1 MDYELSPEQA
11 KMQRDIDAFCRSEI
25 APRAG
30 ILDACPRSEV
40 GRRMKENLKTLARAG
55 WFEPGHK
62 ENSLDLVEVY
72 LAGEAVAKACPS
84 TCLSA
89 RASAFLCAGGIRTFG
104 TDAQKSA
111 YLPPL
116 LRAEQ
121 IGAFAWSEPQAGSDV
136 QAIASTARKDGA
148 SWRISGRKDIVVNAP
163 IADVILVL
171 AYHDAQAG
179 AEGDMSIFIVE
190 KGAAG
195 LTISDPLETM
205 GMRGAPI
212 STVTLQN
219 CEASGI
225 LGDIPGE
232 GYVQHRSML
241 NMGCIG
247 VAALCVGVGT
257 ACMEISNAYAKE
269 RTAFG
274 KRIGM
279 YQEVGFKLADMF
291 TYNDLGRMLALK
303 AAWAINTNDPEAP
316 VLAACAKLFA
326 SEAATR
332 IAGWGMQ
339 IFAGHGYLAG
349 SHMERLYRDAR
360 FGEICEGT
368 SEMQRSLIARTELD
382 RFLQAGQADSGSAFV
397 A

>member
-179 AEGDMSIFIVE
+179 PEGGMSIFIVE

-212 STVTLQN
+212 SAVTLQN

-225 LGDIPGE
+225 LGDIPGK
-232 GYVQHRSML
+232 GYAQHRSML
-241 NMGCIG
+241 TMGCIG

-326 SEAATR
+326 SEAATK

>member
-11 KMQRDIDAFCRSEI
+11 KMQQDIDAFCRSEI

-30 ILDACPRSEV
+30 MLDACPRSEV

-212 STVTLQN
+212 SAVTLQN

-225 LGDIPGE
+225 LGDIPGK
-232 GYVQHRSML
+232 GYAQHRSML
-241 NMGCIG
+241 TMGCIG

-326 SEAATR
+326 SEAATK

-382 RFLQAGQADSGSAFV
+382 RFLQAERADSGSAFV